1 VAEND
6 LWVTLSNKSRSVGLS
21 LRAKASMRVRKEHP
35 DDDNFIIACVGKP
48 EFPEQFRP
56 VYIDTLRK
64 PQSAGAGAKPT
75 LALGGA
81 SRPDRRK
88 SLLAPQIRNCIQES

>member
-1 VAEND
+1 
-6 LWVTLSNKSRSVGLS
+6 
-21 LRAKASMRVRKEHP
+21 MRVRKEHP

-56 VYIDTLRK
+56 VYMDTLGK

-75 LALGGA
+75 LAQVV
-81 SRPDRRK
+81 
-88 SLLAPQIRNCIQES
+88 LAGPTAESHC

>member
-1 VAEND
+1 MGETFKQV
-6 LWVTLSNKSRSVGLS
+6 KISRRVGVS
-21 LRAKASMRVRKEHP
+21 LGPRRRCGCGKNILMMTIV
-35 DDDNFIIACVGKP
+35 IIACVGKP

-56 VYIDTLRK
+56 VYIDILGK
-64 PQSAGAGAKPT
+64 PQFAGAGARPT

-88 SLLAPQIRNCIQES
+88 SLLAPHIRNCIQES

>member
-1 VAEND
+1 M
-6 LWVTLSNKSRSVGLS
+6 
-21 LRAKASMRVRKEHP
+21 RARKEHP
-35 DDDNFIIACVGKP
+35 DDNNFIIDACVGKP

-56 VYIDTLRK
+56 VYMDTLGK
-64 PQSAGAGAKPT
+64 PQFAGVSAKPT